1 MFKNLMQ
8 NLSKNQKIGIAIIM
22 QVIIVIVIVVCVKW
36 AISPQPHVEI
46 VNRNETS
53 IPDDRWQGI
62 KNEIW
67 YLIQN
72 NVSNVTRSDI
82 DDAVIRD
89 GTYEEITE
97 NEITTATFLLDIDSI
112 KQTYYITVSWSDTVT
127 IYDYMTVN
135 CPPQNEMKYPDTV
148 CYGMYNDTYSLDLY
162 LPYAV
167 YSNSSDDDAS
177 VAPDY
182 YISGDEN
189 AKTIDIMV
197 SVCDAEKFKQEAT
210 DYLNS
215 TPIKLSEY
223 TISYEVNSIDVEC
236 SNE

>member
-112 KQTYYITVSWSDTVT
+112 KQTYYITVSWSDTVA

-167 YSNSSDDDAS
+167 YSNSSDDDTS

>member
-197 SVCDAEKFKQEAT
+197 SVCDAEKFKKEAT

>member
-22 QVIIVIVIVVCVKW
+22 QVIIIIVIVVCVKW